1 MGIIKQCFTQ
11 IVMLVTLAMGI
22 WCVYTLIHAVCDIF
36 KIGQKQENSAGSFV
50 MADSWQALFWH
61 MDVWYGPN
69 IILWI
74 PSM

>member
-36 KIGQKQENSAGSFV
+36 KIGQKQEKQRRLICYGGFLASAFL
-50 MADSWQALFWH
+50 AYAAW
-61 MDVWYGPN
+61 
-69 IILWI
+69 
-74 PSM
+74 